1 MFGLKKKRPQIT
13 KNRSLVT
20 LRPLKQSDASNVCRW
35 MASWYIVQ
43 NSFVIK
49 SHKAIP
55 HDFATIEYAA
65 RYFDMLLTDKKRKT
79 FAIMYSGA
87 HIGTIGLK
95 NINPL
100 ECSSE
105 CFIEIG
111 EPNLRGQGLGPMAMA
126 LLLDMAFNDVGLT
139 EVLLDVLEF
148 NAPAIKAYHRLG
160 FTTKASIDWHY
171 DEYGQHWR
179 VLKMGVNRER
189 YNMLA

>member
-1 MFGLKKKRPQIT
+1 
-13 KNRSLVT
+13 
-20 LRPLKQSDASNVCRW
+20 

-49 SHKAIP
+49 SHKAVP
-55 HDFATIEYAA
+55 HDFATHEYAA

-79 FAIMYSGA
+79 FAIIYSSA

-95 NINPL
+95 DINLL
-100 ECSSE
+100 ERSGE

-111 EPNLRGQGLGPMAMA
+111 EPNLRGKGLGSMAMS
-126 LLLDMAFNDVGLT
+126 LLLDMAFNDAGLI

-160 FTTKASIDWHY
+160 FTTKASSCWHY

-179 VLKMGVNRER
+179 VLKMGLNREK